1 MNFKEYIQLDEAK
14 KTFVV
19 VPGKGSSGTVMH
31 LYSESKEFKKFED
44 ALNFMKENKYT
55 YYRIMLNEGRMFTD
69 EEILNN
75 EVFISGNVM
84 PLIDLIRRSS
94 GEIVYSLGFGKFKEL
109 DDEDIKKLKRGNRV
123 S

>member
-1 MNFKEYIQLDEAK
+1 MNFKEYIQLGEAK

-31 LYSESKEFKKFED
+31 LYSEAKEFKKFED
-44 ALNFMKENKYT
+44 SLNFMRENKYT

-75 EVFISGNVM
+75 EVFLSGNVM
-84 PLIDLIRRSS
+84 PLIDLIKRSS

-109 DDEDIKKLKRGNRV
+109 DDEDIKKLKMGKRV